1 MQNQGKSTR
10 DVIAETKSRLEILE
24 EIDLLDSEFG
34 LIRNEYVQRR
44 KHLAERL
51 KALEITV
58 TDPVNG

>member
-1 MQNQGKSTR
+1 MQNQTKSTR

-44 KHLAERL
+44 KHLAKRL

-58 TDPVNG
+58 TAPVNG

>member
-1 MQNQGKSTR
+1 MQNQEKSTK
-10 DVIAETKSRLEILE
+10 DAIAQTKSRLELLE

-51 KALEITV
+51 KAL
-58 TDPVNG
+58 DAPLS

>member
-1 MQNQGKSTR
+1 MQNQEKSTR
-10 DVIAETKSRLEILE
+10 DAIAETKSRLEILE

-51 KALEITV
+51 KTMNV
-58 TDPVNG
+58 PVPGPAC

>member
-51 KALEITV
+51 KTMNA
-58 TDPVNG
+58 PVPGPEC